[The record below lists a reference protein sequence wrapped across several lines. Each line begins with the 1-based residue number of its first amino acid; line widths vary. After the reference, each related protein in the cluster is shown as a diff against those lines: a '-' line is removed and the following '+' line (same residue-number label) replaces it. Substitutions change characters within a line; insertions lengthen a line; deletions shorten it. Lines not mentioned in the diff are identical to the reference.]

1 MLIFV
6 SLLVALGS
14 AFQATSTHCSTADV
28 QLGDFTDRQL
38 IGCGAQYGE
47 NVLWNLDRADG
58 VSDGTARRLTRGA
71 GAVVYVIDTG
81 VEQSHDEFQRE
92 GGTNVIGGLD
102 PFAEA
107 GETPCSASDTPTH
120 PCSVGASALTILI
133 THGTAVASIV
143 AGRTT
148 GVAPGASIV
157 AVRVYGSGNHVPVQ
171 LVFARALDDI
181 VKHAFDPSTPPFRT
195 AIVNMS
201 ASPGASASSDP
212 LYQEFDRKMR
222 LMINGV
228 DKDFHADPDGKRFL
242 FVVFGG
248 NSNLPGFLP
257 GYHGQC
263 TGTYDVSTY
272 PALAGPEVDG
282 LITVGGMDR
291 DNHIWDGSCRGSAI
305 EILAPADHILC
316 ASVTGHDHYRGT
328 YGTPPFDYSSGTS
341 YATPFV
347 SGIAARMLEANPN
360 LTPVELEAMIKASP
374 SFIDPANG
382 TAAGGHVAVLIENG
396 PPPPG
401 PKRRAVAH

>member
-1 MLIFV
+1 MLILV

-14 AFQATSTHCSTADV
+14 AFQASSTRCSTVDV
-28 QLGDFTDRQL
+28 QIDTFTDRQL
-38 IGCGAQYGE
+38 IGCGPQYEE
-47 NVLWNLDRADG
+47 NVLWNLDRGDG
-58 VSDGTARRLTRGA
+58 VSDATARRLTTGA
-71 GAVVYVIDTG
+71 GAVVYVVDTG

-102 PFAEA
+102 PFAES
-107 GETPCSASDTPTH
+107 GETPCTPNDTPTH
-120 PCSVGASALTILI
+120 PCYTGPNALTILT

-157 AVRVYGSGNHVPVQ
+157 SVRVYGSGNHVPVQ

-181 VKHAFDPSTPPFRT
+181 VKHAFDPSTPQFRT

-201 ASPGASASSDP
+201 ASPGATSSSDQ

-228 DKDFHADPDGKRFL
+228 DKDFHADPAGKRFL

-248 NSNLPGFLP
+248 NSNLPGILP

-263 TGTYDVSTY
+263 TATYDVSTY
-272 PALAGPEVDG
+272 PALAGPDVDG

-291 DNHIWDGSCRGSAI
+291 ANHIWDGSCRGNAI
-305 EILAPADHILC
+305 EVLAPADHILC
-316 ASVTGHDHYRGT
+316 ASITAHDHYRGT
-328 YGTPPFDYSSGTS
+328 FGTPPFDYSSGTS

-360 LTPVELEAMIKASP
+360 LTPVELEAMIKASA
-374 SFIDPANG
+374 SFIDPSNG
-382 TAAGGHVAVLIENG
+382 TAAGGHVAVLIESP